1 MVISALP
8 DVADLNLGP
17 DQSLCPGEI
26 ISLSPDIANVQ
37 YLWQDGS
44 TGNTYQSTREET
56 IILTIS
62 NDCGTSTD
70 TLEVTESTLGP
81 QLDLGQDIQVC
92 AGEIVIIESDIAGVN
107 YLWQDGS
114 TGSDY
119 TLSLIHI

>member
-26 ISLSPDIANVQ
+26 ISLSPGIANVQ

-62 NDCGTSTD
+62 NECGTSTD

-81 QLDLGQDIQVC
+81 QLDPVWWNGTIQ
-92 AGEIVIIESDIAGVN
+92 GMSG
-107 YLWQDGS
+107 
-114 TGSDY
+114 
-119 TLSLIHI
+119 